1 MSDLRLSSLHVYPIK
16 SCGGISPA
24 EWVVD
29 DLGFRYDRRWMIVTP
44 AGDFVTQREEPQLAL
59 VRPSVAGDTLVVR
72 APGMP
77 DLALPLAGADGVR
90 MPVQVWRDLTEG
102 VLVSDGSAWFSRLLD
117 LPVELVWMPDDVV
130 RHADLRY
137 AVGNRVSF
145 ADGFCFLLISEASL
159 TELNRRMETPLP
171 MNRFRPNLVVSGA
184 EPFAE
189 DGWRKLRLGGI
200 ELAVVKP
207 CARCAITTTDQETAE
222 RGVEPLRTLATFR
235 VRNRK
240 VMFGQN
246 VVHRGVG
253 RVAVGD
259 VVEVVS

>member
-1 MSDLRLSSLHVYPIK
+1 
-16 SCGGISPA
+16 
-24 EWVVD
+24 VD
-29 DLGFRYDRRWMIVTP
+29 DFGFRYDRRWMLVTP
-44 AGDFVTQREEPQLAL
+44 AGDFITQREEPRLAL
-59 VRPSVAGDTLVVR
+59 VRPSVAGDTLGVR

-77 DLALPLAGADGVR
+77 DLALPLAGAEGAR
-90 MPVQVWRDLTEG
+90 MPVQVWGDLTEG
-102 VLVSDGSAWFSRLLD
+102 LLVPEGSTWFSRFLD

-130 RHADLRY
+130 RHTDLRY

-159 TELNRRMETPLP
+159 AELNRRLTTPLP

-189 DGWRKLRLGGI
+189 DIWRELRLGDI
-200 ELAVVKP
+200 ALSVVKP
-207 CARCAITTTDQETAE
+207 CARCVTTTTDQETAE

-253 RVAVGD
+253 RVAVGE